1 MIWISAIQQLY
12 FMTSESAFASS
23 GVLKEW
29 LEYDPSF
36 PMPSVF
42 HAQVCRPPLRHLG
55 NSLNAKSRKSSLD
68 NPTQESGSG

>member
-1 MIWISAIQQLY
+1 MIWISAIQQSY
-12 FMTSESAFASS
+12 FMNSESAFASS

-36 PMPSVF
+36 PLSSIF
-42 HAQVCRPPLRHLG
+42 HAQVCSPPLRQLG

-68 NPTQESGSG
+68 NPIQESGSG